1 MLELDFFPRKCKGGK
16 IRFKALKRGFQKGG
30 KIPKPAE
37 KIHFSG
43 EIIPEA
49 PFSADFACLKSRPFY
64 PSVGKFGAPTGR
76 LFPSWPVARRLVRRA
91 NRRARTES
99 EKRSRGGRSVAP
111 VFLVDAAPGVGK
123 GCAAADGAVMGRCVA
138 CMDGVFPP
146 FEGFGI
152 SGIF

>member
-1 MLELDFFPRKCKGGK
+1 VCFLWTPAGLPLSSPYPPYSTRFDPGGGIFSPLSEIIISPGPNALGFRPANMLELDFFPRKCKGGK

-76 LFPSWPVARRLVRRA
+76 LFPSWPVARR
-91 NRRARTES
+91 
-99 EKRSRGGRSVAP
+99 
-111 VFLVDAAPGVGK
+111 
-123 GCAAADGAVMGRCVA
+123 
-138 CMDGVFPP
+138 
-146 FEGFGI
+146 
-152 SGIF
+152 